1 MDIAID
7 LGSTRT
13 RVYIPEKGKIIDQ
26 ATVAAIDLEKEE
38 IFAVGDKA
46 YKMLGKTPSRIEAM
60 YLLDSGVIAESGI
73 LEDMLKITLKNTSTG
88 KIVKPRAVASIPEG
102 VTEVEK
108 HAVIN
113 AVLSLGVRQ
122 VYLID
127 SSKAAIMG
135 CGIDVMSPRGKLIAN
150 FGGGRAD
157 AAVISLGGASAS
169 KSTNKAGRKM
179 DEEIIKYAKN
189 EYSLIIGGN
198 TAEACKKEIGCLM
211 PFQEERY
218 FRLKGRDAVGGLPK
232 FADVSSEEIRE
243 VLTPVAMSM
252 VEIIKSVLE
261 ETPPELMAD
270 IYTDGIIFTGG
281 LANIYGFSKLIAQ
294 NTKIKVRVAE
304 NPQDCVIKGC
314 AKAVGYINDLEKSG
328 KPESSPLVKVY

>member
-13 RVYIPEKGKIIDQ
+13 RVFIPDKGKIIDE

-38 IFAVGDKA
+38 IIATGDKA
-46 YKMLGKTPSRIEAM
+46 YKMLGKTPAKIEAV
-60 YLLDSGVIAESGI
+60 YLLDSGVIAESRI
-73 LEDMLKITLKNTSTG
+73 VEDMLKLSLKNVSTG
-88 KIVKPRAVASIPEG
+88 KMVKPRAVAAIPNG

-108 HAVIN
+108 RAVIN
-113 AVLSLGVRQ
+113 AVSSLGVRQ
-122 VYLID
+122 IYLID
-127 SSKAAIMG
+127 STKAAIMG

-157 AAVISLGGASAS
+157 AAVVSLGGISAA
-169 KSTNKAGRKM
+169 KSINKAGRKM
-179 DEEIIKYAKN
+179 DEEIIKFARKKYN
-189 EYSLIIGGN
+189 LIIGGN
-198 TAEACKKEIGCLM
+198 TAEACKKAIGSLM
-211 PFQEERY
+211 PLPEERI

-232 FADVSSEEIRE
+232 FVDVSSEEIRE
-243 VLTPVAMSM
+243 VLQETALGM
-252 VEIIKSVLE
+252 VEIIKNVLE
-261 ETPPELMAD
+261 ETPPELMSD

-314 AKAVGYINDLEKSG
+314 AKAIGYINELEKTG
-328 KPESSPLVKVY
+328 KADSSPLVKVY

>member
-13 RVYIPEKGKIIDQ
+13 RVCIPDKNKIIDE

-38 IFAVGDKA
+38 IIAVGDKA

-60 YLLDSGVIAESGI
+60 YLLDSGVIAESRI
-73 LEDMLKITLKNTSTG
+73 VEDMLKIILKNTSTG
-88 KIVKPRAVASIPEG
+88 KIVKPRAVAAIPEG

-108 HAVIN
+108 RAVIN
-113 AVLSLGVRQ
+113 AVSSLGVRQ
-122 VYLID
+122 IYLID

-135 CGIDVMSPRGKLIAN
+135 YGIDVMSPRGKLIAN

-157 AAVISLGGASAS
+157 AAVISLGGVSAS
-169 KSTNKAGRKM
+169 KSTNKAGKKM
-179 DEEIIKYAKN
+179 DEEIIKYAKSQ
-189 EYSLIIGGN
+189 YSLIIGSN
-198 TAEACKKEIGCLM
+198 MAEACKKEIGSLM
-211 PFQEERY
+211 PLPEEKT
-218 FRLKGRDAVGGLPK
+218 FRLKGRDAVDGLPK

-243 VLTPVAMSM
+243 LLTGIAMNM
-252 VEIIKSVLE
+252 VEIIKNVLE

-304 NPQDCVIKGC
+304 NPQNCVIKGC
-314 AKAVGYINDLEKSG
+314 AKAIGYINNLEKTG
-328 KPESSPLVKVY
+328 KADSSPLIKVY